1 MTTALLLVD
10 LQNDYFPGGK
20 MELAGIN
27 EAALQAQA
35 LLAEFRRRRRPTY
48 HIQHV
53 SVRPGAPFFVPGTPG
68 VEIEALVAPLPGET
82 RSLKSTS
89 PTASGI
95 PACKSICPPP
105 GCRNW

>member
-1 MTTALLLVD
+1 MRKALLLID
-10 LQNDYFPGGK
+10 IQNDYFPGGK

-35 LLAEFRRRRRPTY
+35 LLAEFRRRRWPTY

-53 SVRPGAPFFVPGTPG
+53 STRQGAPFFVPETPG
-68 VEIEALVAPLPGET
+68 VEIHASILPLPGKP
-82 RSLKSTS
+82 SLKSTS
-89 PTASGI
+89 LTASGI
-95 PACKSICPPP
+95 PAYKSGWLPP